1 MRLWQRGEPA
11 ELEQVRARSRRAT
24 QAINAGETIRF
35 GGISMS
41 STGLEWNGHFLPFA
55 DIVRIHHDRDK
66 LYCQLHAGAYSCSM
80 FTIEDRAVAVSVA
93 IGLHR
98 VATGRR

>member
-1 MRLWQRGEPA
+1 MRLWLRGEPA

-41 STGLEWNGHFLPFA
+41 STGLARNGHFLPFA
-55 DIVRIHHDRDK
+55 DIVRIHHDRDT
-66 LYCQLHAGAYSCSM
+66 LYCQLHAG
-80 FTIEDRAVAVSVA
+80 AVAVSVA